1 MAFSWIRSQAA
12 SALPVVGIALALAN
26 WNAKPAAAGAWTAA
40 IAMFLVM
47 VAVRQGFQFA
57 FRRSSKVTQYM
68 KHRLGDTDSDFRQD
82 ADVVKAG
89 LARTLATVN
98 NGVVFGALMMII
110 PLAMTLAHAYGLVD
124 DPTGGRRASMI
135 ICGAYLVV
143 MGNAMPRAL
152 APVTSKPRLDA
163 LIQAFHRRAGWTWV
177 LCGLAFLTASL
188 ALPIKTAGP
197 VSMALVGA
205 ATIAT
210 IVQLLLLARQTRQHA
225 PGLN

>member
-1 MAFSWIRSQAA
+1 VRDRLIETFLQYVRLASLKITVTVLVMAVI
-12 SALPVVGIALALAN
+12 LVVVG
-26 WNAKPAAAGAWTAA
+26 
-40 IAMFLVM
+40 
-47 VAVRQGFQFA
+47 
-57 FRRSSKVTQYM
+57 
-68 KHRLGDTDSDFRQD
+68 
-82 ADVVKAG
+82 
-89 LARTLATVN
+89 TLAQVDQDVFQ
-98 NGVVFGALMMII
+98 VVDDYFRAPLAWIDLKVFFPPSFFPGISIPNEVRLPSGWLIPLGFYFPGGWLIGALMMII

-152 APVTSKPRLDA
+152 PPVTSKPRLDA

-205 ATIAT
+205 ATVAT
-210 IVQLLLLARQTRQHA
+210 IVQILRLAHQTRQHA

>member
-12 SALPVVGIALALAN
+12 SVLPVLGIALALAN
-26 WNAKPAAAGAWTAA
+26 WNAKPAAAWAWTAA
-40 IAMFLVM
+40 IGMFLVM

-68 KHRLGDTDSDFRQD
+68 KHGLGDTDSDFRQD

-110 PLAMTLAHAYGLVD
+110 PLAMTLAHAYGLAD

-135 ICGAYLVV
+135 ICGAYLML

-152 APVTSKPRLDA
+152 PPVTSKPRLDA

-210 IVQLLLLARQTRQHA
+210 IVQILRLARQTRRHA